1 MENVRFRKPV
11 VPGDQLKMVAE
22 LVKIRG
28 PIGKLHCEAYVEGQ
42 MIAQGDF
49 TFALKAP
56 ENNE

>member
-1 MENVRFRKPV
+1 
-11 VPGDQLKMVAE
+11 MVAE

-28 PIGKLHCEAYVEGQ
+28 SIGKLHCEAYVEDQ
-42 MIAQGDF
+42 MVAQGDF